1 VGLEEKVGK
10 RPVTDPPIETAL
22 CRDCLWIG
30 ASPALGAVR
39 RCPACAS
46 PRLVIHAELERLTI
60 AHLDCD
66 AFYASVEKRDR
77 PDLADRPVIVGG
89 GNRGVV
95 TTACYIAR
103 TFGVRSAMP
112 MFKALKACP
121 DAVVIRPDFA
131 KYKAESRRI
140 MSMLAALTPLIQPL
154 SLDEAWLDMS
164 GTQRLNGGSPALV
177 LARAQGEIE
186 RETGLGVSI
195 GLSCNKFLAKIASDL
210 DKPRGFAVIGAAEAK
225 TFLAPRPVGLL
236 PGVGPAMVRRLEA
249 SGYRRIGDLAQ
260 ADAKAVI
267 RAVGVQGLSLAALA
281 RGEDSRPVDPDRARK
296 SISAETTF
304 DHDLQTLDALED
316 RLWPCCEKVAARA
329 RAEGVAARGVV
340 LKLKTGD
347 FRQITRRRTLEAPIQ
362 TAKTLFA
369 VTRELLAAETG
380 ATAFRLIGVGL
391 AELVETPDGAQAQDL
406 FGDGDETRA
415 LATERTL
422 DALRARFGPEAVV
435 SGRNLKRD
443 RRPSGAD

>member
-1 VGLEEKVGK
+1 
-10 RPVTDPPIETAL
+10 VTDPPTLTAL
-22 CRDCLWIG
+22 CRDCLWTG
-30 ASPALGAVR
+30 AAPRPGAVR

-46 PRLVIHAELERLTI
+46 PRLVVHAELQTLSI

-77 PDLADRPVIVGG
+77 PELRDTPVIVGG
-89 GNRGVV
+89 GRRGVV

-121 DAVVIRPDFA
+121 EAVVIRPDFA

-140 MSMLAALTPLIQPL
+140 MSKLAALTPLIQPL

-164 GTQRLNGGSPALV
+164 GTERLNGGSPALA

-210 DKPRGFAVIGAAEAK
+210 DKPRGFAVIGAAEAQS
-225 TFLAPRPVGLL
+225 FLAPRPVGLL
-236 PGVGPAMVRRLEA
+236 PGVGPAMVKRLEA
-249 SGYRRIGDLAQ
+249 QGFRRIGDLAR
-260 ADAKAVI
+260 AEAKTLAQNFG
-267 RAVGVQGLSLAALA
+267 AQGLSLAALA
-281 RGEDSRPVDPDRARK
+281 RGQDSRPVDPDRERK

-304 DHDLQTLDALED
+304 DDDLRTLDALED

-329 RAEGVAARGVV
+329 RAEGVAGRGVV
-340 LKLKTGD
+340 LKLKTAD
-347 FRQITRRRTLEAPIQ
+347 FRSITRRRTLEAPTQ

-369 VTRELLAAETG
+369 VTRELLAAEEG
-380 ATAFRLIGVGL
+380 PAFRLIGVGL
-391 AELVETPDGAQAQDL
+391 AELVETSGGSPSQDL
-406 FGDGDETRA
+406 FGDGDEMRA
-415 LATERTL
+415 RTTERTL
-422 DALRARFGPEAVV
+422 DALRARFGPAAVV
-435 SGRNLKRD
+435 SGRNLKRS
-443 RRPSGAD
+443 PS

>member
-1 VGLEEKVGK
+1 MIDL
-10 RPVTDPPIETAL
+10 PTITAL
-22 CRDCLWIG
+22 CRDCLWTG
-30 ASPALGAVR
+30 AAPPSGAIR
-39 RCPACAS
+39 RCPTCAS
-46 PRLVIHAELERLTI
+46 PRLVVHAELETLTI

-77 PDLADRPVIVGG
+77 PELADTPVIVGG
-89 GNRGVV
+89 GRRGVV

-121 DAVVIRPDFA
+121 HAVVIRPDFA

-140 MSMLAALTPLIQPL
+140 MAKLAALTPLIQPL

-210 DKPRGFAVIGAAEAK
+210 DKPRGFAVIGAAEAQ

-236 PGVGPAMVRRLEA
+236 PGVGPAMVKRLETA
-249 SGYRRIGDLAQ
+249 GYRRIGDLAR
-260 ADAKAVI
+260 AEAKALVQVFG
-267 RAVGVQGLSLAALA
+267 AQGLSLAALA
-281 RGEDSRPVDPDRARK
+281 RGEDSRPVDPDRVRK
-296 SISAETTF
+296 SVSAEITF
-304 DHDLQTLDALED
+304 DEDLRTLEALED

-329 RAEGVAARGVV
+329 RAEGVAGRGLV
-340 LKLKTGD
+340 LKLKTVD
-347 FRQITRRRTLEAPIQ
+347 FRQITRRRTLEAPTQ

-369 VTRELLAAETG
+369 VTRELLAAEIG
-380 ATAFRLIGVGL
+380 PWAFRLIGVGL
-391 AELVETPDGAQAQDL
+391 AELVETPDGAGPQDL
-406 FGDGDETRA
+406 FGEGDETRA
-415 LATERTL
+415 RTTERAL
-422 DALRARFGPEAVV
+422 DALRARFGPEAVI

-443 RRPSGAD
+443 HNKSGAE